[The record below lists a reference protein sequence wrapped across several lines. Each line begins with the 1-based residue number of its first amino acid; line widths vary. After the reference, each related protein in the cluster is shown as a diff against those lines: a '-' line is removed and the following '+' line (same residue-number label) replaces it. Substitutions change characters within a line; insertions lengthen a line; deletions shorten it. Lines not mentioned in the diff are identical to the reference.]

1 MSRQQNIARADGVTV
16 SPPHRVTVSLPR
28 GLMFGW
34 LAALLAARWLIPTE
48 GAAEGLTLWLVQLV
62 LLTAVIRAAWG
73 WRLDEGRIRFDKIDV
88 AIACLVVAQAVSAV
102 SVVFGVGNARAA
114 INLAWEWIGSGVL
127 IGLLRHE
134 LRASHEHTMRDV
146 KSLCWG
152 LSLAAGVLAGFG
164 LWQHYVVFD
173 ETTREYE
180 RLTAEHDRLAESKS
194 DPRRQATLQV
204 EMTRQGIPIEPAARQ
219 MLEQRLKA
227 SREPFGLFA
236 LANSFAGLLS
246 VMLLVTAGNLRS
258 SSAARKWPGSA
269 GSIGLMLVIGFCL
282 VLTKSRTAWVGLAAG
297 IGWWILRAILERRQH
312 SQEAAT
318 SPQRSTFAKWVVI
331 GLVVIGMAIGIATVS
346 GGLDRA
352 VLSEAPK
359 SLRYRLEYWQ
369 GTWATI
375 REHLWF
381 GTGPGNFRD
390 YYLAHKL
397 PESSEEIADPH
408 NFVLD
413 VWANAGT
420 FGLIGLLSCVGLM
433 VGQVFNLSGRRT
445 IRGGHVE
452 NVPHGTAAWG
462 VGFAFPVAA
471 IGLELFGHG
480 EDQRLWWLGGIW
492 WLLWLGSVIWSRL
505 SDPFQPE
512 APATPASEAA
522 SLRLPIAFEAA
533 SVALLVH
540 LLGAGGIAMPA
551 ITQLWWLLWALR
563 AECEAAVV
571 VERESKSP
579 SESAKDGVQAVRF
592 PAWATA
598 IVALGLCLACGITA
612 TMPEL
617 LCRTSL
623 QLGDA
628 QWERR
633 QANAAQKHFR
643 EALDADRWAIEPL
656 DRMAEISFLSWQ
668 QTQQESDFDDAVRKN
683 QAVIERLPFAS
694 RPYRRLGESWLR
706 RFEQSHDVAHATR
719 AAAPLA
725 AAVERYPQH
734 AELLSE
740 WASACAGAN
749 QSEAARDAARRAIRQ
764 DDLNRQAGHSDKYL
778 SEKTRSRM
786 QRLADLAT
794 PGAN

>member
-1 MSRQQNIARADGVTV
+1 M
-16 SPPHRVTVSLPR
+16 
-28 GLMFGW
+28 
-34 LAALLAARWLIPTE
+34 
-48 GAAEGLTLWLVQLV
+48 
-62 LLTAVIRAAWG
+62 
-73 WRLDEGRIRFDKIDV
+73 
-88 AIACLVVAQAVSAV
+88 
-102 SVVFGVGNARAA
+102 
-114 INLAWEWIGSGVL
+114 
-127 IGLLRHE
+127 
-134 LRASHEHTMRDV
+134 
-146 KSLCWG
+146 
-152 LSLAAGVLAGFG
+152 
-164 LWQHYVVFD
+164 
-173 ETTREYE
+173 
-180 RLTAEHDRLAESKS
+180 
-194 DPRRQATLQV
+194 
-204 EMTRQGIPIEPAARQ
+204 
-219 MLEQRLKA
+219 
-227 SREPFGLFA
+227 
-236 LANSFAGLLS
+236 
-246 VMLLVTAGNLRS
+246 
-258 SSAARKWPGSA
+258 
-269 GSIGLMLVIGFCL
+269 
-282 VLTKSRTAWVGLAAG
+282 
-297 IGWWILRAILERRQH
+297 
-312 SQEAAT
+312 
-318 SPQRSTFAKWVVI
+318 
-331 GLVVIGMAIGIATVS
+331 
-346 GGLDRA
+346 
-352 VLSEAPK
+352 
-359 SLRYRLEYWQ
+359 
-369 GTWATI
+369 
-375 REHLWF
+375 
-381 GTGPGNFRD
+381 
-390 YYLAHKL
+390 
-397 PESSEEIADPH
+397 
-408 NFVLD
+408 
-413 VWANAGT
+413 
-420 FGLIGLLSCVGLM
+420 
-433 VGQVFNLSGRRT
+433 
-445 IRGGHVE
+445 
-452 NVPHGTAAWG
+452 PHGTAAWG
-462 VGFAFPVAA
+462 VGFAFPVGA

-505 SDPFQPE
+505 RDPFQPE
-512 APATPASEAA
+512 TPATPASEAA
-522 SLRLPIAFEAA
+522 ALRLPIALEAA
-533 SVALLVH
+533 SGALLVH

-579 SESAKDGVQAVRF
+579 SESVNKGVLAVRF
-592 PAWATA
+592 PVSASA
-598 IVALGLCLACGITA
+598 IVALGLCLACGFTA

-623 QLGDA
+623 QLGDT

-683 QAVIERLPFAS
+683 QAVIDRLPFAS